1 MAIGSRRRTPTL
13 PVVAAVV
20 SDDSVAPRK
29 TPCCQLRAS
38 KTSGTFRCRRAP
50 KRTALMGTPSGASH
64 FGEMDGH
71 WLAGGVKRLVGC
83 AALSVEAGGPGPAFP
98 AQTVAG
104 GGASGP

>member
-50 KRTALMGTPSGASH
+50 ERIAGVGTPSGAPH
-64 FGEMDGH
+64 LGEMDGDR
-71 WLAGGVKRLVGC
+71 LAGGVEGLLGC
-83 AALSVEAGGPGPAFP
+83 GAVSGGGGVHGRTFEATG
-98 AQTVAG
+98 VAG
-104 GGASGP
+104 G